1 MIEIKK
7 PKVILYDYT
16 NDPEKAIGLA
26 VSAWSSDNFIE
37 SKGEMGT
44 IEANEL
50 AEKGIKAF
58 HRTALEFVST
68 TWILKNVSRAFQQ
81 QLTRT
86 RHASFSIQSM
96 RVILKAGFAENGHY
110 TMPSDL
116 DEFGQE
122 YFHEKMLIVQN
133 EYDGLIANGMQI
145 EEARG
150 ILPMNIHS
158 DISMCINLNA
168 LYHMLGQRLCVHTQW
183 EFRQVAAQMKQL
195 VKDNLGELFSAPIDA
210 PCVKTR
216 NCPMAPDFCGTS
228 VWTLPET
235 QRVKFYKEYYPK

>member
-1 MIEIKK
+1 MIETNQ

-16 NDPEKAIGLA
+16 NDPEESIALA

-37 SKGEMGT
+37 SKAEMGFT
-44 IEANEL
+44 EANEL

-58 HRTALEFVST
+58 HRTALEFAST

-96 RVILKAGFAENGHY
+96 RVILKEGFAENGNY
-110 TMPSDL
+110 TMPSSLRED
-116 DEFGQE
+116 QE
-122 YFHEKMLIVQN
+122 VVFHLNMIKIQHMYQKMID
-133 EYDGLIANGMQI
+133 DGISA
-145 EEARG
+145 EDARG

-228 VWTLPET
+228 VWTLPEDK
-235 QRVKFYKEYYPK
+235 RVQFYKEYYPK